1 MQICLFEDI
10 YFDHF
15 EPMILTRPTYNLF
28 CGIHTLRD
36 KIKRAYPGIDIV
48 FHTRGYLKSFIGL
61 KNPTFKVNEIAHDEC
76 LFINGRVI
84 APPDIASTIKIDV
97 PGDRLYLN
105 GETIIAAKVSGNKLE
120 SVKEGLDDLLT
131 LSNFDGIPVEQ
142 VEVKYATY
150 IWDLIHANPK
160 EISNDFYA
168 YMDINKIAP
177 KTRVRGQVHESAVLL
192 EKENIYIHETAR
204 IMPGAVI
211 DASEGPVFINADA
224 IVYPNAVIEGP
235 VCIGRGTKV
244 KPCASIYQGVTVGK
258 VCKVGGEIEGSIIS
272 PYSNKQHSG
281 FMGHAYIG
289 SWVNIGAD
297 TNNSDL
303 KNNYGTVKIMVNGE
317 QVDSGQQFLGLIM
330 GDHSKTAIN
339 TMFNT
344 GTVVGFSSNIFGA
357 GFPAK
362 YIPSFSWGG
371 ADMMTTYDI
380 EKSLETAKRV
390 VQRRNRTISETEEKL
405 FRKVFDL
412 THKQRRKMGFPY

>member
-10 YFDHF
+10 YYDHF

-36 KIKRAYPGIDIV
+36 KIKRAYPGYDVV
-48 FHTRGYLKSFIGL
+48 FHTRGYLKAFIGL
-61 KNPTFKVNEIAHDEC
+61 KNPVFRVNEIDHDEC

-84 APPDIASTIKIDV
+84 APPDLASIIRIDA

-105 GETIIAAKVSGNKLE
+105 GETIIAAKVSGKKLE
-120 SVKEGLDDLLT
+120 SLKLGLEDLIT
-131 LSNFDGIPVEQ
+131 ISDFDGIPVEQ
-142 VEVKYATY
+142 VDVKYATY
-150 IWDLIHANPK
+150 IWDLIHNNAK

-168 YMDINKIAP
+168 YMDIQGFEP
-177 KTRVRGQVHESAVLL
+177 KDRVRGNVHPSAVLI
-192 EKENIYIHETAR
+192 EKENIYLHETAT

-211 DASEGPVFINADA
+211 DASKGPVFINADA
-224 IVYPNAVIEGP
+224 LVYPNAVIEGP

-244 KPCASIYQGVTVGK
+244 KPAASIYSGVTVGK

-272 PYSNKQHSG
+272 PYTNKQHSG

-303 KNNYGTVKIMVNGE
+303 KNNYGTVKITVNGE

-344 GTVVGFSSNIFGA
+344 GTVVGFSSNIFGP
-357 GFPAK
+357 GFPMK
-362 YIPSFSWGG
+362 YIPSFAWGG

-390 VQRRNRTISETEEKL
+390 VQRRNRTISETEEQL

>member
-10 YFDHF
+10 YYDHF

-36 KIKRAYPGIDIV
+36 KIKRAYPGYDVV
-48 FHTRGYLKSFIGL
+48 FHTRGYLKAFIGL
-61 KNPTFKVNEIAHDEC
+61 KNPVFRVNEIDHDEC

-84 APPDIASTIKIDV
+84 APPDLASIIRIDA

-105 GETIIAAKVSGNKLE
+105 GETIIAAKVSGKKLE
-120 SVKEGLDDLLT
+120 SLKLGLEDLIT
-131 LSNFDGIPVEQ
+131 ISDFDGIPVEQ
-142 VEVKYATY
+142 VDVKYATY
-150 IWDLIHANPK
+150 IWDLIHNNAK

-168 YMDINKIAP
+168 YMDIQGFEP
-177 KTRVRGQVHESAVLL
+177 KDRVRGNVHPSAVLI
-192 EKENIYIHETAR
+192 EKENIYLHESAT

-211 DASEGPVFINADA
+211 DASKGPVFINADA
-224 IVYPNAVIEGP
+224 LVYPNAVIEGP

-244 KPCASIYQGVTVGK
+244 KPAASIYSGVTVGK

-272 PYSNKQHSG
+272 PYTNKQHSG

-303 KNNYGTVKIMVNGE
+303 KNNYGTVKITVNGE

-344 GTVVGFSSNIFGA
+344 GTVVGFSSNIFGP
-357 GFPAK
+357 GFPMK
-362 YIPSFSWGG
+362 YIPSFAWGG

-390 VQRRNRTISETEEKL
+390 VQRRNRTISETEEQL